1 MKKAKSILDQIINF
15 VLVFI
20 TSVMCVVVFWQV
32 FTRFIL
38 GAPSTWTEEAAK
50 YMMIWIAFL
59 AGSMGLKTGTHIGL
73 TALEDKLHSPTAKL
87 VLKIIICALCVV
99 VGAII
104 FYYGIIFTKAGAMKT
119 GSAVNIRMS
128 YIYVIIPI
136 SGVLTILNSIENV
149 VGLIKSHNVQERG
162 DVEK

>member
-99 VGAII
+99 CG
-104 FYYGIIFTKAGAMKT
+104 
-119 GSAVNIRMS
+119 
-128 YIYVIIPI
+128 P
-136 SGVLTILNSIENV
+136 
-149 VGLIKSHNVQERG
+149 
-162 DVEK
+162 

>member
-1 MKKAKSILDQIINF
+1 MKK
-15 VLVFI
+15 
-20 TSVMCVVVFWQV
+20 
-32 FTRFIL
+32 
-38 GAPSTWTEEAAK
+38 
-50 YMMIWIAFL
+50 
-59 AGSMGLKTGTHIGL
+59 
-73 TALEDKLHSPTAKL
+73 
-87 VLKIIICALCVV
+87 
-99 VGAII
+99 
-104 FYYGIIFTKAGAMKT
+104 

>member
-1 MKKAKSILDQIINF
+1 
-15 VLVFI
+15 
-20 TSVMCVVVFWQV
+20 MCVVVFWQV

-99 VGAII
+99 AGAII